1 MPGARTF
8 NGMRQALLVVA
19 ALAFAGAA
27 LAKPAPWYRWSSKLT
42 GQTMCS
48 QTSPGA
54 GWEQD
59 SAAYEGPGCQPRSKV
74 LVVPMR

>member
-1 MPGARTF
+1 MPGACTF
-8 NGMRQALLVVA
+8 NGVRQTLLVVA
-19 ALAFAGAA
+19 ALVFAGAA

-54 GWEQD
+54 GWEKTG
-59 SAAYEGPGCQPRSKV
+59 GPFRDARCEKRGIPTG
-74 LVVPMR
+74 